1 MPVIYCPLCPF
12 YDVKFVR
19 VVNHVGQ
26 VHASAHNFKVT
37 CGLDN
42 CVKVFSCFQTYR
54 RHLYRNHN
62 MLDTEFSSDDAA
74 QSTPSASAS
83 ATNFDEG
90 TEPITQPCDSA
101 KLEKE
106 TRPFLEVKRTL
117 LLFHLKM
124 TEGLKLPY
132 STADTIF
139 GMVKLLL
146 SATLKEFAEEVN
158 KKLATLKADLP
169 CSDINTLLQTE
180 GLVDVLFSGMQTKH
194 QRTNLVKKSLPYTEA
209 REIQLQQ
216 GGAPKRSFQY
226 VPIQDVLQN
235 LLTCDDIYESV
246 EQPPSQRED
255 GMLNDF
261 SDANFIRE
269 QQKKVQLAGDQ
280 QSTIFLLLYTD
291 ELELNNPLGSAVG
304 KHKILLV
311 YFSILNIH
319 PRHRSK
325 LSSIHLLIIAR
336 YSTVTDFGLKV
347 LLEPLI
353 KDLNILRTHG
363 FRMHN
368 KAFKVCVVAVV
379 GDNLSLHRLAGLT
392 CSFSG
397 GRVSRF
403 CLAKYEDLRDLV
415 LPTQCVARSGASHAS
430 HLAAFLLDPARNGKI
445 YGITG
450 PSPLASL
457 EGFDIMN
464 QLPPDA
470 MHDVLEGGIAVV
482 VKAVLKGLVDSKV
495 IKKDD
500 LNRIAQF
507 SYGQHDKKSKPVFDP
522 DKFLAP
528 SGNLKGTASQKLCLF
543 RLLPQILG
551 DLIPQNDSNW
561 NVYTAYRHIVDIILS
576 DTMPRDCAAYLEVKV
591 SEFLRLFTEQYP
603 DKSVTP
609 KLHYLL
615 HYPKYILE
623 FGPPRRYWGM
633 RFEAKHSY
641 FKGLAS
647 KVKNHKN
654 ICKTL
659 CQRHQLLQ
667 AYQISSATL
676 SQPIDVSGVAVVK
689 TASLPEEFVV
699 LLPQGLRELDS
710 LSSVKTAAFNNCS
723 YRVGDAFVHSVDDG
737 NPSFAE
743 VHGLFVASGT
753 LIIMAKK
760 LATVEVSKHRCSY
773 IVLRRDDAM
782 CVIPNFQFDYYPLD
796 LYPYGSFLE
805 VVPHYEIFV

>member
-26 VHASAHNFKVT
+26 VHASAYNFKVT

-83 ATNFDEG
+83 ATEDFNEG

-101 KLEKE
+101 KLDKE

-117 LLFHLKM
+117 LLFHLQM

-139 GMVKLLL
+139 EMVKLLL
-146 SATLKEFAEEVN
+146 SATLREFAEEVN
-158 KKLATLKADLP
+158 KKMTTLKADLSG
-169 CSDINTLLQTE
+169 SDISTLLQTE
-180 GLVDVLFSGMQTKH
+180 GLVDVLFSGIQNKH
-194 QRTNLVKKSLPYTEA
+194 QRTNL
-209 REIQLQQ
+209 
-216 GGAPKRSFQY
+216 
-226 VPIQDVLQN
+226 
-235 LLTCDDIYESV
+235 
-246 EQPPSQRED
+246 
-255 GMLNDF
+255 
-261 SDANFIRE
+261 
-269 QQKKVQLAGDQ
+269 KKVQLAGDQ

-336 YSTVTDFGLKV
+336 YSMVTDFGLKV

-363 FRMHN
+363 FRMHG

-415 LPTQCVARSGASHAS
+415 LPTQCVTRSAASHAS

-457 EGFDIMN
+457 E
-464 QLPPDA
+464 
-470 MHDVLEGGIAVV
+470 
-482 VKAVLKGLVDSKV
+482 
-495 IKKDD
+495 
-500 LNRIAQF
+500 
-507 SYGQHDKKSKPVFDP
+507 
-522 DKFLAP
+522 
-528 SGNLKGTASQKLCLF
+528 
-543 RLLPQILG
+543 
-551 DLIPQNDSNW
+551 
-561 NVYTAYRHIVDIILS
+561 
-576 DTMPRDCAAYLEVKV
+576 
-591 SEFLRLFTEQYP
+591 
-603 DKSVTP
+603 
-609 KLHYLL
+609 
-615 HYPKYILE
+615 
-623 FGPPRRYWGM
+623 
-633 RFEAKHSY
+633 
-641 FKGLAS
+641 
-647 KVKNHKN
+647 
-654 ICKTL
+654 
-659 CQRHQLLQ
+659 
-667 AYQISSATL
+667 
-676 SQPIDVSGVAVVK
+676 
-689 TASLPEEFVV
+689 
-699 LLPQGLRELDS
+699 
-710 LSSVKTAAFNNCS
+710 
-723 YRVGDAFVHSVDDG
+723 
-737 NPSFAE
+737 
-743 VHGLFVASGT
+743 
-753 LIIMAKK
+753 
-760 LATVEVSKHRCSY
+760 
-773 IVLRRDDAM
+773 
-782 CVIPNFQFDYYPLD
+782 
-796 LYPYGSFLE
+796 
-805 VVPHYEIFV
+805 